1 MATAN
6 PELSPPVAFPSTF
19 PDIRWALGI
28 AGQPQPTEPSLVRL
42 RRDLR
47 NWSLAI
53 DYRETFFAGNIFEKT
68 HSTAQRAHPL
78 VQDVSPREA
87 RQDPIAEAT
96 ESASG
101 MIFFS
106 AAFNLEFTK

>member
-6 PELSPPVAFPSTF
+6 PELSPNAASLPVAHFPTF
-19 PDIRWALGI
+19 GGAPWASP
-28 AGQPQPTEPSLVRL
+28 AQPSLVKL
-42 RRDLR
+42 WRDLR

-53 DYRETFFAGNIFEKT
+53 DYRETFFAGNIFENT
-68 HSTAQRAHPL
+68 RSTAQRAHPL

-106 AAFNLEFTK
+106 ASFNMEFTK

>member
-1 MATAN
+1 
-6 PELSPPVAFPSTF
+6 
-19 PDIRWALGI
+19 
-28 AGQPQPTEPSLVRL
+28 
-42 RRDLR
+42 LR

-53 DYRETFFAGNIFEKT
+53 DYRETFFAGNIFENT
-68 HSTAQRAHPL
+68 RSTAQRAHPL

-96 ESASG
+96 ESTSG

-106 AAFNLEFTK
+106 ASFNIEFTKRDIRHTLCCLQWKILCGTRKQKLLQLGISQRF

>member
-1 MATAN
+1 VGT
-6 PELSPPVAFPSTF
+6 T
-19 PDIRWALGI
+19 
-28 AGQPQPTEPSLVRL
+28 GQPSLVKV

-53 DYRETFFAGNIFEKT
+53 DYRETFFAGNIFKKT

-87 RQDPIAEAT
+87 RQDPIAEAA
-96 ESASG
+96 ESTSG
-101 MIFFS
+101 NIANFS
-106 AAFNLEFTK
+106 WSFN